1 MVALAGCN
9 TQAHCDVPVNGHGV
23 ALHEASRPH
32 MQAHADWGFHVHVLV
47 CHLERLLADSRLPRM
62 MPADVPEPVPPH
74 CFGMLSLEHPSCAQG
89 QILMT
94 GRDFAASL
102 GFALL
107 SKELLG
113 VADLYGRAWRA
124 KWPWPPQGIHGP
136 LIPLGLGA
144 TLLSPQMAML
154 LKLQEAANYIESP
167 DRETMVDPDLQST
180 L

>member
-1 MVALAGCN
+1 MRHHVHTQSH
-9 TQAHCDVPVNGHGV
+9 TQALTDWGLHVRVPV
-23 ALHEASRPH
+23 
-32 MQAHADWGFHVHVLV
+32 
-47 CHLERLLADSRLPRM
+47 CHPERLLADRRLPQM
-62 MPADVPEPVPPH
+62 MPADAPGPVPPH
-74 CFGMLSLEHPSCAQG
+74 CAGILSLEHPSCAQG
-89 QILMT
+89 QILVT

-102 GFALL
+102 GFALS

-113 VADLYGRAWRA
+113 VADLYGRARRA
-124 KWPWPPQGIHGP
+124 WWPWLPQGICRP

-144 TLLSPQMAML
+144 TLLSLQMAML